1 MTLPALHTA
10 APDMPPHG
18 DRRGSGSCSGA
29 GTETSRVPSRRL
41 DRTAIVPTAW
51 TESRYL
57 GGVPPSAG
65 AGSSRSLNSGKP
77 MALHSRTAS
86 RSATRPNPTGST
98 RPSSLGRGVM
108 ATTATSISG
117 SDHAT

>member
-18 DRRGSGSCSGA
+18 DRCGSGSRSGA

-41 DRTAIVPTAW
+41 DSTAMVPTAW
-51 TESRYL
+51 TESRYFDGL
-57 GGVPPSAG
+57 PPSAG
-65 AGSSRSLNSGKP
+65 TGSWRNLNSGKP
-77 MALHSRTAS
+77 IALHSRTAS

-108 ATTATSISG
+108 ATTATSTSG
-117 SDHAT
+117 SDHST